1 MLPKPPIKGSKIFL
15 ERIGVIWRRLS
26 FTHKV
31 TARNIFRYKQRM
43 LMTIFGVAGSVALL
57 FAGLGIRSSLGNVI
71 ENQFTNLMPYDMIV
85 VKTMITAVVKS
96 RSQRFHGFNKVSQY
110 QVSIL

>member
-1 MLPKPPIKGSKIFL
+1 M
-15 ERIGVIWRRLS
+15 S

-57 FAGLGIRSSLGNVI
+57 FAGLGIQSSLGKI
-71 ENQFTNLMPYDMIV
+71 IDNQFTRLMPYDMIV
-85 VKTMITAVVKS
+85 VKNSEDAASKELSPFMNSKKYPNT
-96 RSQRFHGFNKVSQY
+96 KVYSCH
-110 QVSIL
+110 I